1 VNNFVNDE
9 DEDEDE
15 LHRIEDIDDEQ
26 DQEE

>member
-26 DQEE
+26 DHEE